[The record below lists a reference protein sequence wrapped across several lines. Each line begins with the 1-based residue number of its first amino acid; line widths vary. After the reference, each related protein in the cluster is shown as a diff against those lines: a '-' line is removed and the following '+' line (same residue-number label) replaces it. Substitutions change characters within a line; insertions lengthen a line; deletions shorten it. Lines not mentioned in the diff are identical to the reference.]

1 MLYRKI
7 AKCILTYSEEECS
20 EELLIYGMEVLW
32 ASWIKILF
40 FLLIG
45 ICTGF
50 IGENL
55 LILGVFCSLRSQA
68 GGRHCKTSLR
78 CSAAMLIIIYG
89 SILMSSIIE
98 LPPLFLVV
106 CLPFYFYILYCYA
119 PLFSR
124 NNETEN
130 GKKIKKKKA
139 TSFILI
145 AAFTVAAV
153 LVTIPRIRGMIF
165 FAYTAELCT
174 LLPLEE
180 YFSGSLSCCRK

>member
-1 MLYRKI
+1 
-7 AKCILTYSEEECS
+7 
-20 EELLIYGMEVLW
+20 
-32 ASWIKILF
+32 
-40 FLLIG
+40 
-45 ICTGF
+45 
-50 IGENL
+50 
-55 LILGVFCSLRSQA
+55 
-68 GGRHCKTSLR
+68 
-78 CSAAMLIIIYG
+78 MLIIIYG

-106 CLPFYFYILYCYA
+106 CLPFYLYILYCYA